1 MEEEW
6 TTFQEVTEVL
16 SVEKEIGERLRQ
28 ARESMGLSLDQLQE
42 KTKIQ
47 KSFITA
53 IENGEFNKLPS
64 PFYVRTYLRTYC
76 KCVKIEPH
84 HILRQYR
91 KAEQAERGLTTT
103 QQVITPEM
111 LAQAQQMYQN
121 GNFNQNIGNLNLQ
134 NTVIGQ
140 SIQNTMMGQPLP
152 RVSRT
157 NAHTALTIAK
167 KHPQN
172 QQDRYSKKQDPIR
185 SSATT
190 SQPILEQTRIGTSL
204 DKTKSL
210 EQTQVRASLDQTQMH
225 QAKTKKAQNP
235 VRKNATN
242 NASNSKKSI
251 DEKTTRRTAGSS
263 YTPTRRLKAKKEATT
278 QSTIPDRNQLTPDLN
293 SQGVSQMRQ
302 LSRSAVRGSR
312 RSARSGGFRW
322 SDKKTLLIIIA
333 SIVICIPLV
342 WATVAAV
349 FGDDEEEKQTSQEDV
364 TTKEE
369 TTDNNDTLVET
380 TEDESTEEEDSS
392 EDQGE
397 VVPTDNNTYEVS
409 GSQLKIQFRANEQS
423 WVQVRNQA
431 EIQKQGYLKDATLQ
445 SGDSDQYIHDFSKGN
460 EVWISIGIPEAVTV
474 IINGKTIDSAKTI
487 HIKKK

>member
-1 MEEEW
+1 MDEEW

-121 GNFNQNIGNLNLQ
+121 GNFNQNIGQLDL
-134 NTVIGQ
+134 
-140 SIQNTMMGQPLP
+140 QNTMMGQPLQNTIMEQPLP

-167 KHPQN
+167 NHPQN
-172 QQDRYSKKQDPIR
+172 QQERFTRKKEPIR
-185 SSATT
+185 PSVTT
-190 SQPILEQTRIGTSL
+190 SQPMMEKPQMGSSIEKAKSVEQTR
-204 DKTKSL
+204 
-210 EQTQVRASLDQTQMH
+210 VRASLDQTQMH
-225 QAKTKKAQNP
+225 PRNQMRNQVANNTSQTSKPMEETKP
-235 VRKNATN
+235 
-242 NASNSKKSI
+242 
-251 DEKTTRRTAGSS
+251 RRSTGS
-263 YTPTRRLKAKKEATT
+263 YTPSRRLKGKKESMTNSNIT
-278 QSTIPDRNQLTPDLN
+278 ERSQLKPDLT
-293 SQGVSQMRQ
+293 SQGVSQIRQ
-302 LSRSAVRGSR
+302 LSRSAVRSSR
-312 RSARSGGFRW
+312 RSSRRGFRW
-322 SDKKTLLIIIA
+322 SDKKTLLIIVA
-333 SIVICIPLV
+333 SVVICIPLV

-349 FGDDEEEKQTSQEDV
+349 FGDDKEENEPPQET
-364 TTKEE
+364 TTKEQ
-369 TTDNNDTLVET
+369 TIDNNDTLVES
-380 TEDESTEEEDSS
+380 TEEDSEEEDSLEES
-392 EDQGE
+392 NQEE
-397 VVPTDNNTYEVS
+397 VVSVGNNTYEVS
-409 GSQLKIQFRANEQS
+409 GSELKIQFRASEQS
-423 WVQVRNQA
+423 WIQVRNQ
-431 EIQKQGYLKDATLQ
+431 EEPQKQGYLSEATLQ

-460 EVWISIGIPEAVTV
+460 EIWISIGIPEAVTV
-474 IINGKTIDSAKTI
+474 IINGKTVDSAKTI